1 MFKESLRMK
10 LPCGC
15 EMEKQGNAFMVKP
28 CSLTC
33 EYYLYVLEQSKR
45 KNTPVIYMKVGEKRD
60 NR

>member
-1 MFKESLRMK
+1 MK